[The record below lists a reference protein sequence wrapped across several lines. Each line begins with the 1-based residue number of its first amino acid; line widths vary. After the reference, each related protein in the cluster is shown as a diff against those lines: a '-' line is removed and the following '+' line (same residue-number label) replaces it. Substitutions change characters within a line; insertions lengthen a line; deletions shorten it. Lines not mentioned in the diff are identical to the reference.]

1 MRNKYTISARS
12 LFDGILVVGAAFT
25 SWIIFSTETSF
36 WLFVYASRGLTAVA
50 IFDLIFTPFKSR
62 LENIQPFTA
71 LFYFSFLV
79 KMLIVYSLKTALLS
93 AKFVLVFAVV
103 WIVLTS
109 TFWGVIYLINDS
121 KHLYPSIFYGT
132 TLLMICAANWG
143 NKILRFVAPH
153 LRMDSE
159 SQFEKFLLKNFLGQ
173 DQIRFAVYSFYL
185 LILTVQSAVQLS
197 LISKNWFHED
207 FFPLALQSF
216 FIFLAFDILVDKK
229 HLIPGPR
236 TVLLLTPELLRII
249 WSKIVKRKE
258 EEL

>member
-1 MRNKYTISARS
+1 MSARS
-12 LFDGILVVGAAFT
+12 LFEGFLIVGAAFA
-25 SWIIFSTETSF
+25 SWIIFSPKTYF
-36 WLFVYASRGLTAVA
+36 WPFVFALRGLTAVA

-79 KMLIVYSLKTALLS
+79 KLLIVYSLKAALLTS
-93 AKFVLVFAVV
+93 KFILVFGVV
-103 WIVLTS
+103 GIVLTGIS
-109 TFWGVIYLINDS
+109 WGIIYLITDGTQ
-121 KHLYPSIFYGT
+121 LYPAFFYGT
-132 TLLMICAANWG
+132 TLLMIGGANWG
-143 NKILRFVAPH
+143 NKILRLVAPH
-153 LRMDSE
+153 LRIGSE
-159 SQFEKFLLKNFLGQ
+159 SRFEKFLLEHFLGQ

-197 LISKNWFHED
+197 LVSKSWFPDD

-236 TVLLLTPELLRII
+236 TVMLLTPGLLRII
-249 WSKIVKRKE
+249 WSKIVERKE
-258 EEL
+258 EKF